1 MSIEKRKL
9 AYSIPEAAEAI
20 GQSTDTVRRAIAKGD
35 LAVKYPNSK
44 PVILLSELED
54 WLESLP
60 SEAPKSVG

>member
-1 MSIEKRKL
+1 MSKL

-20 GQSTDTVRRAIAKGD
+20 GQSTDTIRRAIAKGD

-44 PVILLSELED
+44 PIVLASELGS

-60 SEAPKSVG
+60 SEAPGTAP

>member
-20 GQSTDTVRRAIAKGD
+20 GQSTDTIRRAIASGY
-35 LAVKYPNSK
+35 LGAKYPNSK
-44 PVILLSELED
+44 PIILADELES

-60 SEAPKSVG
+60 SEAP